1 MWIYSVTSDWNR
13 ADLTFE
19 DHLFLMSSIV
29 SLPLLVVSDVMSDF
43 KRILTHLSGLKKNK
57 RKKLLVKSLNTSI
70 HKVEQKCIRGY
81 FYTV

>member
-57 RKKLLVKSLNTSI
+57 RI
-70 HKVEQKCIRGY
+70 GY
-81 FYTV
+81 